1 MKSMKEG
8 ILLNQIKECE
18 ALNNENN
25 NIGVYVKPIQDKKEY
40 YLNITISKKIFKQ
53 EEILTN
59 NLVPLEIYFILH
71 LTPNFPINPPRLFCL
86 TSLSSINVNICDAK
100 DILNLV
106 IETDN
111 WSNNISAKNII
122 LKIPHFLTTFYANY
136 RGTFFLGKYDLDFEY
151 DYKILSKT
159 PYSYFKEIEQI
170 INEKSRYSEKRLL
183 MITDLFFLIFS
194 FENGMFSSYNNIKL
208 IFWASIKSIF
218 GMKNTDKMFQFEFS
232 KTDQQRIFLYFNT
245 QEGARIM
252 DIVLENLRKMGIDY
266 SINKNRNTNI
276 IEENKDKFNAKNEAK
291 LLPKLEAL
299 DNNGKENDNENINND
314 DSNKENNNIE
324 NNNIENNN
332 IENNNIENNNIENNK
347 NEEK

>member
-1 MKSMKEG
+1 
-8 ILLNQIKECE
+8 
-18 ALNNENN
+18 
-25 NIGVYVKPIQDKKEY
+25 
-40 YLNITISKKIFKQ
+40 
-53 EEILTN
+53 
-59 NLVPLEIYFILH
+59 
-71 LTPNFPINPPRLFCL
+71 
-86 TSLSSINVNICDAK
+86 
-100 DILNLV
+100 
-106 IETDN
+106 
-111 WSNNISAKNII
+111 
-122 LKIPHFLTTFYANY
+122 
-136 RGTFFLGKYDLDFEY
+136 
-151 DYKILSKT
+151 
-159 PYSYFKEIEQI
+159 
-170 INEKSRYSEKRLL
+170 

-332 IENNNIENNNIENNK
+332 IENNK